1 MQQFLPHW
9 PIIHKHTVI
18 PRSINTSTMTEAWST
33 FCTNSVSCHFFSVR
47 LRNILSPIWNEPV
60 TNFAGATSLPH
71 NLSCRTRKQYVTAS
85 FKVKTEGKKLG
96 QISTFSLLLPAL
108 LFKKKNK
115 INLFLPQQIHVSFMS
130 TESILNRKCWCLT
143 FYQHTITHIKPH
155 SLEHTKH

>member
-9 PIIHKHTVI
+9 PVIHKHTVI

-71 NLSCRTRKQYVTAS
+71 NLSCRTWKQYVTAS
-85 FKVKTEGKKLG
+85 FKSEDRRKKVRINIHF
-96 QISTFSLLLPAL
+96 QPSPPLP
-108 LFKKKNK
+108 FKKKNL
-115 INLFLPQQIHVSFMS
+115 LFLPQQISFMS
-130 TESILNRKCWCLT
+130 TESILSRKCWCLT

-155 SLEHTKH
+155 NLEHTEH